1 MRCHNVSIANFT
13 IGFHI
18 NATYSQLVCIN
29 DFEFNRMEAILE
41 LHLQTMEDAFVFV
54 KPNINGKNI

>member
-1 MRCHNVSIANFT
+1 MCDEVPYVSIVNFT

-29 DFEFNRMEAILE
+29 DFEFNRMEAI
-41 LHLQTMEDAFVFV
+41 
-54 KPNINGKNI
+54 